1 MSACL
6 TALTYLPF
14 HAGGSSFSPWL
25 AELSEEYASSCDE
38 TRLLFPPGGV
48 HSFNSALVEDLF
60 RSAFTSFFWRLYS
73 SSSNLWGNSSLARLK
88 NSTGFSGS
96 VTFAT
101 ADLLKSERFFG
112 TGGTSVLELW
122 SAIVGLGWVAMQN
135 SGGCYN
141 NPVNVRLRWDATLSR
156 SAGSAL
162 SSVIVKYLSFS
173 ELIQLSTRHKSRN
186 LKETIAG
193 RQSARTHHGERND
206 DSR

>member
-1 MSACL
+1 MNSIAHL
-6 TALTYLPF
+6 RFQAD
-14 HAGGSSFSPWL
+14 GSSFSSWL
-25 AELSEEYASSCDE
+25 AELSERYASSCDE
-38 TRLLFPPGGV
+38 TRLFFPPGGV
-48 HSFNSALVEDLF
+48 GSFKSALVEDLF

-156 SAGSAL
+156 TAL
-162 SSVIVKYLSFS
+162 LYCTVRDREILYLS
-173 ELIQLSTRHKSRN
+173 ELIQFIHYFVIVHR
-186 LKETIAG
+186 A
-193 RQSARTHHGERND
+193 
-206 DSR
+206 

>member
-1 MSACL
+1 MSACV
-6 TALTYLPF
+6 TALTYLRF

-25 AELSEEYASSCDE
+25 VELSEEYASSCDE
-38 TRLLFPPGGV
+38 TRLFFPPGGV
-48 HSFNSALVEDLF
+48 GSFNSALVEDLF

-73 SSSNLWGNSSLARLK
+73 SSSNLWGNNSLARLK

-122 SAIVGLGWVAMQN
+122 SAIVGLGWYAKFGGLLQQSCKREAEVGRDFVAK
-135 SGGCYN
+135 CATCT
-141 NPVNVRLRWDATLSR
+141 LRDR
-156 SAGSAL
+156 E
-162 SSVIVKYLSFS
+162 IPSFS
-173 ELIQLSTRHKSRN
+173 ELSHLSTRHKSRN

-206 DSR
+206 DSRRGH